1 MAKLVKRRRGTTTE
15 HTTFTGSEGEI
26 TIDLDK
32 ETVVVHNGA
41 QAGGYPLAR
50 EDLSNVSLT
59 NLIGVTQLNL
69 SDGTNGQVLRTNG
82 SGTIS
87 FGTIDTS
94 TTSVGGDISGTVAN
108 SQIVANAVTPTEL
121 AANAVTT
128 VKILDANVTTA
139 KLVDDAITTAKI
151 TDLNVTTGKIAASA
165 ITTAKI
171 TDANITTALLATNSV
186 TTIKITDLNVTAA
199 KIAANSIT
207 TTKIADDNVTN
218 AKIATGITSSKLS
231 GALPALDGAA
241 LTNLPYDVAFVA
253 GYDNEMVKE
262 NVAVAT
268 YGELVMTRTGTFVG
282 EAGYIDTVGTG
293 ANVVVDILKNGTTIY
308 STKPLFAVS
317 TATITPGT
325 ISVTAFASGDRITFK
340 VTQIGSS
347 ATGQGVRFTLKA
359 KV

>member
-15 HTTFTGSEGEI
+15 HTVFTGSEGEI

-32 ETVVVHNGA
+32 ETVVVHNGVL
-41 QAGGYPLAR
+41 AGGYPLAR
-50 EDLSNVSLT
+50 EDLSNVTLT

-94 TTSVGGDISGTVAN
+94 TTVVGGDISGTVAN

-128 VKILDANVTTA
+128 VKILNANVTAA
-139 KLVDDAITTAKI
+139 KLADDSVTTAKI
-151 TDLNVTTGKIAASA
+151 TAE
-165 ITTAKI
+165 
-171 TDANITTALLATNSV
+171 NITTALLATNSV

-199 KIAANSIT
+199 KLAANSVT

-241 LTNLPYDVAFVA
+241 LTNLPYDAAFVA
-253 GYDNEMVKE
+253 GYDNDMVKE
-262 NVAVAT
+262 NIAVAT

-308 STKPLFAVS
+308 STKPLFAAGS
-317 TATITPGT
+317 TALTPGV

>member
-15 HTTFTGSEGEI
+15 HTVFTGSEGEI

-32 ETVVVHNGA
+32 ETVVVHNGVL
-41 QAGGYPLAR
+41 AGGFPLAR
-50 EDLSNVSLT
+50 EDLSNVTLT

-108 SQIVANAVTPTEL
+108 AQIVAAAVGTAEL
-121 AANAVTT
+121 ANNAITT
-128 VKILDANVTTA
+128 AKILDANVTAA
-139 KLVDDAITTAKI
+139 KLASDAVTTVKI

-171 TDANITTALLATNSV
+171 TAANITTALLATDSV
-186 TTIKITDLNVTAA
+186 TTVKITDLNVTAA
-199 KIAANSIT
+199 KIATNAIT
-207 TTKIADDNVTN
+207 TTKITDANVTD
-218 AKIATGITSSKLS
+218 AKIVGMTSSKLS
-231 GALPALDGAA
+231 GNLPALDGSA
-241 LTNLPYDVAFVA
+241 LTNLPYDTAFTA
-253 GYDNEMVKE
+253 GYDKDMIKE

-268 YGELVMTRTGTFVG
+268 YGELVMSRTGTFVG
-282 EAGYIDTVGTG
+282 ESGYIDTVGTG

-308 STKPLFAVS
+308 STKPLFAIS
-317 TATITPGT
+317 ATALTPGV
-325 ISVTAFASGDRITFK
+325 ISVTTFASGDRITFK

-347 ATGQGVRFTLKA
+347 AKGRGVRFNLKG

>member
-15 HTTFTGSEGEI
+15 HTVFTGSEGEI

-32 ETVVVHNGA
+32 ETVVVHNGVL
-41 QAGGYPLAR
+41 AGGFPLAR
-50 EDLSNVSLT
+50 EDLSNVTLT

-108 SQIVANAVTPTEL
+108 SQIVANAVTATEL

-128 VKILDANVTTA
+128 VKILDANVTAA
-139 KLVDDAITTAKI
+139 KLASDAVTTVKI

-171 TDANITTALLATNSV
+171 TAANITTALLATDSV
-186 TTIKITDLNVTAA
+186 TTVKITDLNVTAA
-199 KIAANSIT
+199 KIATNAIT
-207 TTKIADDNVTN
+207 TTKITDANVTD
-218 AKIATGITSSKLS
+218 AKIVGMTSSKLS
-231 GALPALDGAA
+231 GNLPALDGSA
-241 LTNLPYDVAFVA
+241 LTNLPYDTAFTA
-253 GYDNEMVKE
+253 GYDKDMIKE

-268 YGELVMTRTGTFVG
+268 YGELVMSRTGTFVG
-282 EAGYIDTVGTG
+282 ESGYIDTVGTG

-308 STKPLFAVS
+308 STKPSFSVS
-317 TATITPGT
+317 TATLTPGV
-325 ISVTAFASGDRITFK
+325 ISVTAFVSGDRITFK

-347 ATGQGVRFTLKA
+347 AKGRGVRFNLKG

>member
-15 HTTFTGSEGEI
+15 HTVFTGSEGEI
-26 TIDLDK
+26 TIDSDK
-32 ETVVVHNGA
+32 ETVVVHNGVL
-41 QAGGYPLAR
+41 AGGYPLAR
-50 EDLSNVSLT
+50 EDLSNVTLT
-59 NLIGVTQLNL
+59 NLIGITQLNL
-69 SDGTNGQVLRTNG
+69 NDGLDGQVIRTNG

-128 VKILDANVTTA
+128 VKILNANVTAA
-139 KLVDDAITTAKI
+139 KLADDSVTTAKI

-171 TDANITTALLATNSV
+171 TAANITTALLATDSV

-218 AKIATGITSSKLS
+218 AKIATGITSSKLT

-241 LTNLPYDVAFVA
+241 LTNLPYDAAFVG
-253 GYDNEMVKE
+253 GYDNDMVKE
-262 NVAVAT
+262 NIAVAT

-317 TATITPGT
+317 TATITPGV

-347 ATGQGVRFTLKA
+347 ATGQGVRFTLKG

>member
-15 HTTFTGSEGEI
+15 HTVFTGSEGEI

-69 SDGTNGQVLRTNG
+69 SDGTSGQVLRTDG

-128 VKILDANVTTA
+128 VKILDANVTAAKLASDAVTTVKITDANVTTA
-139 KLVDDAITTAKI
+139 KLAT
-151 TDLNVTTGKIAASA
+151 SA
-165 ITTAKI
+165 VTTAKI
-171 TDANITTALLATNSV
+171 TDANVTADKLATNSI

-199 KIAANSIT
+199 KIAANAIT

-218 AKIATGITSSKLS
+218 AKIATGITSSKLT
-231 GALPALDGAA
+231 GALPALDGSA
-241 LTNLPYDVAFVA
+241 LTNLPYDTAFTA
-253 GYDNEMVKE
+253 GYDKDMVKE
-262 NVAVAT
+262 DVAVAT
-268 YGELVMTRTGTFVG
+268 YGELVMSRTGTFVG
-282 EAGYIDTVGTG
+282 EAGYIDVAGTG
-293 ANVVVDILKNGTTIY
+293 ANVVVDIEKNGTTIY
-308 STKPLFAVS
+308 STKPLFAAGS
-317 TATITPGT
+317 TALTPGV

-347 ATGQGVRFTLKA
+347 EPGEGVRFNLKG

>member
-15 HTTFTGSEGEI
+15 HTVFTGSEGEI

-32 ETVVVHNGA
+32 ETVVVHNGIL
-41 QAGGYPLAR
+41 AGGFPLAR
-50 EDLSNVSLT
+50 EDLSNVTLT
-59 NLIGVTQLNL
+59 NLISVAELNL

-108 SQIVANAVTPTEL
+108 AQIVAAAVGTAEL
-121 AANAVTT
+121 ANNAITTVKITDANVTADKLATNAVTT
-128 VKILDANVTTA
+128 V
-139 KLVDDAITTAKI
+139 KI

-171 TDANITTALLATNSV
+171 TAANITTALLATDSV
-186 TTIKITDLNVTAA
+186 TTVKITDLNVTAA
-199 KIAANSIT
+199 KIATNAIT
-207 TTKIADDNVTN
+207 TTKITDANVTD
-218 AKIATGITSSKLS
+218 AKIVGMTSSKLS
-231 GALPALDGAA
+231 GNLPALDGSA
-241 LTNLPYDVAFVA
+241 LTNLPYDTAFT
-253 GYDNEMVKE
+253 GGFDEDMIKE
-262 NVAVAT
+262 TLVVGT
-268 YGELVMTRTGTFVG
+268 YGELVMARAGTFVG

-308 STKPLFAVS
+308 STKPLFAIS
-317 TATITPGT
+317 ATALTPGV
-325 ISVTAFASGDRITFK
+325 ISVTAFVSGDRITFK

-347 ATGQGVRFTLKA
+347 ATGQGVRFNLKG

>member
-15 HTTFTGSEGEI
+15 HTVFTGSEGEI

-50 EDLSNVSLT
+50 EDLSNVTLT

-108 SQIVANAVTPTEL
+108 AQIVANAITATEL

-128 VKILDANVTTA
+128 LKILDANVTTA

-241 LTNLPYDVAFVA
+241 LTNLPYDAAFVA
-253 GYDNEMVKE
+253 GYDNDMVKE
-262 NVAVAT
+262 NIAVAT

>member
-15 HTTFTGSEGEI
+15 HTVFTGSEGEI

-32 ETVVVHNGA
+32 ETVVVHNGIL
-41 QAGGYPLAR
+41 AGGYPLAR

-108 SQIVANAVTPTEL
+108 AQIVAAAVGTAEL
-121 AANAVTT
+121 ANNAITTVKITDANVTTDKLATNAVTT
-128 VKILDANVTTA
+128 V
-139 KLVDDAITTAKI
+139 KI

-171 TDANITTALLATNSV
+171 TTANITTDLLATDSV
-186 TTIKITDLNVTAA
+186 TTVKITDLNVTAA
-199 KIAANSIT
+199 KIATNAIT
-207 TTKIADDNVTN
+207 TTKITDANVTD
-218 AKIATGITSSKLS
+218 AKIVGLTSSKLS
-231 GALPALDGAA
+231 GALPALDGSA
-241 LTNLPYDVAFVA
+241 LTNLPYDTAFTA
-253 GYDNEMVKE
+253 GYDNDMVKE
-262 NVAVAT
+262 NIAVAT
-268 YGELVMTRTGTFVG
+268 YGELVMSRSGTFVG

-293 ANVVVDILKNGTTIY
+293 ANVVVDILKT
-308 STKPLFAVS
+308 SFAIS
-317 TATITPGT
+317 ATALTPGV
-325 ISVTAFASGDRITFK
+325 ISVTSFVSGDRITFK

-347 ATGQGVRFTLKA
+347 ATGQGVRFNLKG

>member
-15 HTTFTGSEGEI
+15 HTSFTGSEGEI

-41 QAGGYPLAR
+41 QAGGFPLAR
-50 EDLSNVSLT
+50 EDLSNVTLT

-69 SDGTNGQVLRTNG
+69 SDGTSGQVIRTDG

-108 SQIVANAVTPTEL
+108 AQIVANAITATEL

-241 LTNLPYDVAFVA
+241 LTNLPYDTAFTA
-253 GYDNEMVKE
+253 GYDKDMVKE
-262 NVAVAT
+262 DVAVAT
-268 YGELVMTRTGTFVG
+268 YGELVMSRTGTFVG
-282 EAGYIDTVGTG
+282 EAGYIDVAGTG
-293 ANVVVDILKNGTTIY
+293 ANVVVDIEKNGTTIY
-308 STKPLFAVS
+308 STKPLFAAGS
-317 TATITPGT
+317 TALTPGV

-347 ATGQGVRFTLKA
+347 EPGEGVRFNLKG

>member
-15 HTTFTGSEGEI
+15 HTVFTGSEGEI

-32 ETVVVHNGA
+32 ETVVVHNGIL
-41 QAGGYPLAR
+41 AGGFPLAR
-50 EDLSNVSLT
+50 EDLSNVTLT
-59 NLIGVTQLNL
+59 NLISVAELNL

-108 SQIVANAVTPTEL
+108 AQIVAAAVGTAEL
-121 AANAVTT
+121 ANNAITTVKITDANVTADKLATNAVTT
-128 VKILDANVTTA
+128 V
-139 KLVDDAITTAKI
+139 KI
-151 TDLNVTTGKIAASA
+151 TDLNVTTAKIAASA

-171 TDANITTALLATNSV
+171 TAANITTALLATDSV
-186 TTIKITDLNVTAA
+186 TTVKITDLNVTAA
-199 KIAANSIT
+199 KLAANSVT
-207 TTKIADDNVTN
+207 TTKIVDLNVTD
-218 AKIATGITSSKLS
+218 AKIAGMASSKLT
-231 GALPALDGAA
+231 GALGALDGSS
-241 LTNLPYDVAFVA
+241 LTDLAYDVAFVC
-253 GYDNEMVKE
+253 GYDNDMVKE

-268 YGELVMTRTGTFVG
+268 YGELVMARAGTFIG

-308 STKPLFAVS
+308 STKPLFAIS
-317 TATITPGT
+317 ATALTPGV

-340 VTQIGSS
+340 ITQIGSS
-347 ATGQGVRFTLKA
+347 ATGQGVRFTLKG

>member
-1 MAKLVKRRRGTTTE
+1 MAKLVKRRRGTTLE
-15 HTTFTGSEGEI
+15 HASFTGSEGET

-32 ETVVVHNGA
+32 ETVVVHNGL
-41 QAGGYPLAR
+41 QAGGFPLAR
-50 EDLSNVSLT
+50 EDLNNVNLV

-108 SQIVANAVTPTEL
+108 AQIVAAAVGTAEL
-121 AANAVTT
+121 ANNAITTVKITDANVTADKLATNAVTT
-128 VKILDANVTTA
+128 V
-139 KLVDDAITTAKI
+139 KI

-171 TDANITTALLATNSV
+171 TDANVTTAKLATNSV

-199 KIAANSIT
+199 KIATNAIT
-207 TTKIADDNVTN
+207 TTKIVDANVTD
-218 AKIATGITSSKLS
+218 AKIVGMTSSKLS
-231 GALPALDGAA
+231 GNLPALDGSA
-241 LTNLPYDVAFVA
+241 LTNLPYDTAFTA
-253 GYDNEMVKE
+253 GYDNDMVPE
-262 NVAVAT
+262 DLVLNGV
-268 YGELVMTRTGTFVG
+268 YGELVMARAGTFVG

-308 STKPLFAVS
+308 STKPLFAIS
-317 TATITPGT
+317 ATALTPGV

-340 VTQIGSS
+340 ITQIGSS

>member
-15 HTTFTGSEGEI
+15 HTVFTGSEGEI

-32 ETVVVHNGA
+32 ETVVVHNGIL
-41 QAGGYPLAR
+41 AGGFPLAR
-50 EDLSNVSLT
+50 EDLSNVTLT

-108 SQIVANAVTPTEL
+108 AQIVANAITPTEL

-128 VKILDANVTTA
+128 VKILDANVTEA
-139 KLVDDAITTAKI
+139 KLATNAVTTVKI

-171 TDANITTALLATNSV
+171 TAANITTALLATDSV
-186 TTIKITDLNVTAA
+186 TTVKITDLNVTAA
-199 KIAANSIT
+199 KIATNAIT
-207 TTKIADDNVTN
+207 TTKITDANVTD
-218 AKIATGITSSKLS
+218 AKLVSMASSKLT
-231 GALPALDGAA
+231 GALGALDGSA
-241 LTNLPYDVAFVA
+241 LTDLAYDVAFVG
-253 GYDNEMVKE
+253 GYDNDMVKE

-268 YGELVMTRTGTFVG
+268 YGELVMARAGTFIG

-308 STKPLFAVS
+308 STKPLFAIS
-317 TATITPGT
+317 ATALTPGV

-340 VTQIGSS
+340 ITQIGSS
-347 ATGQGVRFTLKA
+347 ATGQGVRFTLKG

>member
-15 HTTFTGSEGEI
+15 HTVFTGSEGEI

-50 EDLSNVSLT
+50 EDLSNVTLT

-108 SQIVANAVTPTEL
+108 AQIVANAITPTEL

-139 KLVDDAITTAKI
+139 KLAADVITTPKITDANVTTAKLASDSVTTVKITDANVTTAKLATNAITTVKI
-151 TDLNVTTGKIAASA
+151 TDLNVTD
-165 ITTAKI
+165 AK
-171 TDANITTALLATNSV
+171 L
-186 TTIKITDLNVTAA
+186 
-199 KIAANSIT
+199 AANSVT
-207 TTKIADDNVTN
+207 TTKIADVNVTD
-218 AKIATGITSSKLS
+218 AKIATMASSKLT
-231 GALPALDGAA
+231 GALPALDGSA
-241 LTNLPYDVAFVA
+241 LTNLPYDTAFTA
-253 GYDNEMVKE
+253 GFDADMVKE
-262 NVAVAT
+262 NLAVAT
-268 YGELVMTRTGTFVG
+268 YGELVMARAGTFVG
-282 EAGYIDTVGTG
+282 EAAYIDTVCTG
-293 ANVVVDILKNGTTIY
+293 ANVIVDIEKNGTTIY
-308 STKPLFAVS
+308 STKPSFSVS
-317 TATITPGT
+317 TATVTPGV
-325 ISVTAFASGDRITFK
+325 ISVTSFASGDRLTFK

-347 ATGQGVRFTLKA
+347 ALGQGVRFTLKG

>member
-15 HTTFTGSEGEI
+15 HTVFTGSEGEI

-32 ETVVVHNGA
+32 ETVVVHNGIL
-41 QAGGYPLAR
+41 AGGFPLAR

-108 SQIVANAVTPTEL
+108 SQIVANAVTATEL

-128 VKILDANVTTA
+128 VKILDANVTAA
-139 KLVDDAITTAKI
+139 KLASDAVTTVKI

-171 TDANITTALLATNSV
+171 TTANITTDLLATDSV
-186 TTIKITDLNVTAA
+186 TTVKITDLNVTAA
-199 KIAANSIT
+199 KIAADAIT
-207 TTKIADDNVTN
+207 TTKIVDANVTD
-218 AKIATGITSSKLS
+218 AKIVGMTSSKLS
-231 GALPALDGAA
+231 GNLPALDGSA
-241 LTNLPYDVAFVA
+241 LTNLPYDTAFTG
-253 GYDNEMVKE
+253 GYDNDMVPE
-262 NVAVAT
+262 DLVLNGI
-268 YGELVMTRTGTFVG
+268 YGELVMSRSGTFVG

-308 STKPLFAVS
+308 STKPSFSVS
-317 TATITPGT
+317 TATLTPGV
-325 ISVTAFASGDRITFK
+325 ISVTAFVSGDRITFK
-340 VTQIGSS
+340 ITQIGSS
-347 ATGQGVRFTLKA
+347 VTGQGVRFTLKG